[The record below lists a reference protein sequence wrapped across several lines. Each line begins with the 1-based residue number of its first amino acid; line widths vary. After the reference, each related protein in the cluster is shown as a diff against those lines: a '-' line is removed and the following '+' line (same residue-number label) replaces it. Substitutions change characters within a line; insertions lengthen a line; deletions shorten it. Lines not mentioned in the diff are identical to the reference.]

1 MPKHCPEHHWYAC
14 TECHNLH
21 DGKCYY
27 YTPVIPIV
35 DILTIEERV
44 EILEQ
49 AEHKEYVPPNILSRF
64 QQLQVQMNSL
74 ESKVNKLPIE
84 KVGERKAPK
93 GSVNL

>member
-14 TECHNLH
+14 TECRNLH

-27 YTPVIPIV
+27 HTTATPIV

-44 EILEQ
+44 ELLEQ

-64 QQLQVQMNSL
+64 QQLQAQFNNL
-74 ESKVNKLPIE
+74 ENKVNKLPIK
-84 KVGERKAPK
+84 KVGDRTPK
-93 GSVNL
+93 GAVKL